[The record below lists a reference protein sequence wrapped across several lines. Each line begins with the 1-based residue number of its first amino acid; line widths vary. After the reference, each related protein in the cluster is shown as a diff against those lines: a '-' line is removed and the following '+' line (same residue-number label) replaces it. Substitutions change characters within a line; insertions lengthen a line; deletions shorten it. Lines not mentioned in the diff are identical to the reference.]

1 MSQRTVKEIA
11 SACGGDILCG
21 KPDTRIGRIVTNHLD
36 VTPNCGFV
44 AIKGKRSDGN
54 DFAPEAIRNG
64 CRLIITEKELT
75 YKGAAVIRVRNV
87 YIAIER
93 LAVYLRE
100 SELKTLIGVTGSVG
114 KTTVRELLASILSQR
129 ESVLSTRDN
138 RNNLLGLCF
147 TLLENDGAK
156 TAVCEL
162 GISEKG
168 EMSALSRISTPDLA
182 IITNVGYMHTE
193 TLGSAEDIA
202 REKLKITEFMRYGG
216 SVITNA
222 DEPLLSGCG
231 LRDQRL
237 KTVSV
242 LGNKSADYMLLD
254 KKIADNGTVFDVKRK
269 DGRVFS
275 GLFIPLYGNG
285 GVYDAMLALAAA
297 DTLLVGEA
305 DIRRGLSGYAPCG
318 NRQRIKSVCG
328 ATVMLDCYNSGPVS
342 LAEAFDVFCAVCA
355 SSGKTERILLL
366 GSMLELG
373 EISRECHVEVG
384 KKACDLDPTLL
395 ITFGREAEMIARGAV
410 EAGLSPKRV
419 YSFFEGEEQK
429 LGRLLK
435 TAVTPRSAVLIKGSR
450 RLEMERFEAYI
461 GECEE

>member
-11 SACGGDILCG
+11 AVCGGEILSG
-21 KPDTRIGRIVTNHLD
+21 DPEARIGKIVSNHLD
-36 VTPNCGFV
+36 VTPSCGFI
-44 AIKGKRSDGN
+44 AIKGNRSDGN
-54 DFAPEAIRNG
+54 DFVPEAIRNG
-64 CRLIITEKELT
+64 CRLIITENELT
-75 YKGAAVIRVRNV
+75 HTGAAVIKVRNV

-100 SELKTLIGVTGSVG
+100 KEIKTLIGVTGSVG
-114 KTTVRELLASILSQR
+114 KTTVRELLTSVLSER
-129 ESVLSTRDN
+129 ERVLSTRDN

-147 TLLENDGAK
+147 TLLENDGAQ

-168 EMSALSRISTPDLA
+168 EMSALSRISAPDMA
-182 IITNVGYMHTE
+182 IITNARYMHAE
-193 TLGSAEDIA
+193 TLGSVEDIA

-231 LRDQRL
+231 LRKQRL

-242 LGNKSADYMLLD
+242 LSNDSADYTILD
-254 KKIADNGTVFDVKRK
+254 KKTADNGTVFDVKRK

-275 GLFIPLYGNG
+275 GLFVPLYGSG
-285 GVYDAMLALAAA
+285 GIYDALLALAAA
-297 DTLLVGEA
+297 DTLGVDETE
-305 DIRRGLSGYAPCG
+305 IRKGLSGYVPCG
-318 NRQRIKSVCG
+318 NRQRVKNVCG
-328 ATVMLDCYNSGPVS
+328 ATVMLDCYNSGPAS
-342 LAEAFDVFCAVCA
+342 LAEALDVFCAVCA
-355 SSGKTERILLL
+355 SSGKKERILLL

-373 EISRECHVEVG
+373 KMSKECHVEAG

-395 ITFGREAEMIARGAV
+395 ITFGREAETIARGAV

-429 LGRLLK
+429 LGRLLNG
-435 TAVTPRSAVLIKGSR
+435 AVSSKSAVLIKGSR
-450 RLEMERFEAYI
+450 RLKMERFEAYI
-461 GECEE
+461 GACEE